1 MPTGSDIS
9 WTAAR
14 DAAAARPFF
23 GLQGYLTTVTSAA
36 ESAFVS
42 SKLQSFS
49 WLGASDAAV
58 EGDWRWVTGPEA
70 GTRFY
75 TGVSPSGFAVPG
87 SYTHWNPGEPNNGG
101 GNQHY
106 AISLDS
112 ANDGLWNDCPDLSCS
127 ITSYAV
133 EYGGM
138 VGDPVIQ
145 VSDDATVLLDPAGD
159 PDSDGLPTSIEATY
173 GTNPASTTSPVANPT
188 ADDDSDG
195 VTNAWEAI
203 LQTDPTDADSNSGRT
218 AATNEAANGTSDAN
232 EDFDGDSIPNL
243 IEIRNGTDPLNP
255 ASPVAV
261 NPTADPDSDGV
272 TNAWE
277 RILGTDPANP
287 DSDSTKTAPNEA
299 GNGKNDGAED
309 FDGDG
314 IPNRLEIIYGTDPLD
329 ATSPV
334 ANPTADGDNDGL
346 SNAWEAILGSDP
358 AVADSNSTKTT
369 PNEADNG
376 IGDAAED
383 FDSDGIPNRIEIR
396 NGTDPL
402 DATSPVAN
410 PTADGDNDGLSNA
423 WEAILGSD
431 PAVADSNS
439 TKTTPNEAD
448 NGIGDAAEDFDSDG
462 IPNRIEIRNGTDP
475 LDATSPVANPTADGD
490 NDGLSNAWEAI
501 LGSDPAVAD
510 SNSTKTVANEAGNGK
525 NDGAEDFD
533 GDGTTNAKEI
543 ADGTDPLNA
552 SDPLKTDL
560 EVTQTAST
568 VNLSQLTL
576 AITVRNKGPNPVT
589 GAVLSDTFPTSIAG
603 KVWTWTCVGTAC
615 PAASGTGNLSA
626 TNATLGALAVN
637 ETAVFTVT
645 GEIADWSH
653 WSNTASVLMPSGI
666 TDGVNTNDSLTAGRY
681 QILMPLV
688 IR

>member
-1 MPTGSDIS
+1 MSTGSDIS

-14 DAAAARPFF
+14 DAASARTFF

-299 GNGKNDGAED
+299 GNGKNDAAED

-314 IPNRLEIIYGTDPLD
+314 IPNRLEITYGTDPLD
-329 ATSPV
+329 ATSPM
-334 ANPTADGDNDGL
+334 
-346 SNAWEAILGSDP
+346 
-358 AVADSNSTKTT
+358 
-369 PNEADNG
+369 
-376 IGDAAED
+376 
-383 FDSDGIPNRIEIR
+383 
-396 NGTDPL
+396 
-402 DATSPVAN
+402 
-410 PTADGDNDGLSNA
+410 
-423 WEAILGSD
+423 
-431 PAVADSNS
+431 
-439 TKTTPNEAD
+439 
-448 NGIGDAAEDFDSDG
+448 
-462 IPNRIEIRNGTDP
+462 
-475 LDATSPVANPTADGD
+475 ANPTADGD

>member
-1 MPTGSDIS
+1 MSTGSDIS

-14 DAAAARPFF
+14 DAASARTFF

-410 PTADGDNDGLSNA
+410 PTADGDNDGLS
-423 WEAILGSD
+423 
-431 PAVADSNS
+431 
-439 TKTTPNEAD
+439 T
-448 NGIGDAAEDFDSDG
+448 
-462 IPNRIEIRNGTDP
+462 
-475 LDATSPVANPTADGD
+475 
-490 NDGLSNAWEAI
+490 AWEAI

-510 SNSTKTVANEAGNGK
+510 SNSTKTVANEADNGK

>member
-1 MPTGSDIS
+1 MSTGSDIS

-14 DAAAARPFF
+14 DAASARTFF

-439 TKTTPNEAD
+439 TKT
-448 NGIGDAAEDFDSDG
+448 
-462 IPNRIEIRNGTDP
+462 
-475 LDATSPVANPTADGD
+475 
-490 NDGLSNAWEAI
+490 
-501 LGSDPAVAD
+501 
-510 SNSTKTVANEAGNGK
+510 VANEAGNGK

-653 WSNTASVLMPSGI
+653 WSNTASVIMPSGI